1 MAINVKKRKICV
13 NLWNL
18 CALIRT
24 RIRAIRAECGEET
37 HSASP
42 STHRSPFNPGYPW
55 SANLFFVILVNS
67 FYSCENGRV
76 SRFNS
81 GDLAG
86 KCAASNRQ
94 QKIALRA
101 ENNCSS
107 LIMFGSGWIF
117 CAFAQFSAG
126 IGPAHFPAET
136 TRLLSRGCLPF
147 SPKIRY
153 KISLDFSNYIIHDN
167 SWSITW

>member
-1 MAINVKKRKICV
+1 M
-13 NLWNL
+13 
-18 CALIRT
+18 T
-24 RIRAIRAECGEET
+24 
-37 HSASP
+37 
-42 STHRSPFNPGYPW
+42 
-55 SANLFFVILVNS
+55 FFI
-67 FYSCENGRV
+67 SCENGRV

-107 LIMFGSGWIF
+107 LIMFGAGWIF

-153 KISLDFSNYIIHDN
+153 KIFLEFSNYIRDKKLTSCPLRPTRSHRPTPTPRDN
-167 SWSITW
+167 PPPSRTTSPKEPCSSISPVSPSRHGSSRLRYHLEGAARCR

>member
-1 MAINVKKRKICV
+1 MLSALSAAKKRTQPP
-13 NLWNL
+13 LWPTDIR
-18 CALIRT
+18 LILV
-24 RIRAIRAECGEET
+24 IRDLLI
-37 HSASP
+37 S
-42 STHRSPFNPGYPW
+42 
-55 SANLFFVILVNS
+55 FFVILVNS

-153 KISLDFSNYIIHDN
+153 KIFLDFSNYIIHDN
-167 SWSITW
+167 S

>member
-1 MAINVKKRKICV
+1 MGINVKKRKICV

-24 RIRAIRAECGEET
+24 SIRVIRAECGEET

-42 STHRSPFNPGYPW
+42 STHRYPFNLGYPW
-55 SANLFFVILVNS
+55 SANLF
-67 FYSCENGRV
+67 YSCENALV

-94 QKIALRA
+94 QKIAIA
-101 ENNCSS
+101 ENNCLSKPKAWKADQTTGGGVS
-107 LIMFGSGWIF
+107 PRYTGSQQNECWG
-117 CAFAQFSAG
+117 
-126 IGPAHFPAET
+126 HE
-136 TRLLSRGCLPF
+136 RLLSPLQGFLRVDSYTGG
-147 SPKIRY
+147 
-153 KISLDFSNYIIHDN
+153 
-167 SWSITW
+167 